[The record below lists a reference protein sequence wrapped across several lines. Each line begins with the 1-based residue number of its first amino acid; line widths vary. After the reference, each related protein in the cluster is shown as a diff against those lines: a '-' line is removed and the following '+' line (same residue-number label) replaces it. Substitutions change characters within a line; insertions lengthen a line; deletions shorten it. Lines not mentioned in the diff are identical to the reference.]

1 MLFSVDS
8 IRVWMVSSRPFN
20 GPTIINC
27 IPKNTTARDITM
39 DIPIKFLN
47 PRNSGLDD
55 RWIVVV
61 EPFKGLLLILNSE
74 ALLQTG
80 SIRIVNREMR

>member
-1 MLFSVDS
+1 
-8 IRVWMVSSRPFN
+8 
-20 GPTIINC
+20 
-27 IPKNTTARDITM
+27 M

-80 SIRIVNREMR
+80 SMRIVNREMR